1 MSKQIH
7 VGFLLLF
14 RGGFAMTWTNVLA
27 MLVWTGAS
35 AVLLFAIMWVDSI
48 FTKYNDLKEI
58 KNENTAVTT
67 RFVMKLFAQGYIL
80 SQSIT
85 KANDLWQALLASAV
99 SFVILLVVEMFIE
112 FVLKKMAGLDLEEGT
127 KEGGVA
133 HAMLAGSLHIVGA
146 LILGAC
152 L

>member
-1 MSKQIH
+1 
-7 VGFLLLF
+7 
-14 RGGFAMTWTNVLA
+14 MTWTNVLA

-58 KNENTAVTT
+58 KNGNTAVTT

-99 SFVILLVVEMFIE
+99 SFVILL
-112 FVLKKMAGLDLEEGT
+112 G
-127 KEGGVA
+127 
-133 HAMLAGSLHIVGA
+133 
-146 LILGAC
+146 
-152 L
+152 